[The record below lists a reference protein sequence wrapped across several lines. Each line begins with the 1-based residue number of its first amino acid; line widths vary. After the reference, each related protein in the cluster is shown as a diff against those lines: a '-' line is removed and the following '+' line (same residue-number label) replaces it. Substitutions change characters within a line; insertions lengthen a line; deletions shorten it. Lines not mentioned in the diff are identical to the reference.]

1 MLKLLNHT
9 VEKKKQKKQKLT
21 LLDYNYRKDEG
32 QFDMV
37 DFSEDEFSVVK
48 LYKHIEKHF
57 MFHIS
62 SNIIV
67 DHFFRRHASAKVVK
81 VSFVVVFE

>member
-9 VEKKKQKKQKLT
+9 VEKKKKLT
-21 LLDYNYRKDEG
+21 LLDYNCRKDEG

-37 DFSEDEFSVVK
+37 DFPDDEFSLVK
-48 LYKHIEKHF
+48 LYKHIEKYF
-57 MFHIS
+57 MPSVS
-62 SNIIV
+62 SNIVV
-67 DHFFRRHASAKVVK
+67 DRFFCRHVSVKIMK